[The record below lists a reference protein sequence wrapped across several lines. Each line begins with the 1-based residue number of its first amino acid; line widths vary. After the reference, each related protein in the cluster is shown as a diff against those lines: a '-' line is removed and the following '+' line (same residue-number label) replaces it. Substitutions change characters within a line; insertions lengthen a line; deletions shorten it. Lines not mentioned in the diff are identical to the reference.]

1 MVDMS
6 RQKRSIIACSFLVFT
21 SVTLGPIA
29 QDDSTDTIAND
40 PVLSYYWKRADA
52 TMVSGNPDQ
61 RGVSYSFVAISYY
74 KKLGRLGAI
83 EWSDSLSTAYYYSF
97 GKLDSSQVRFAAKR
111 DGIPAVSFEYPN
123 VFADQ
128 YYLTDF
134 PNDTG
139 GQSLPIG
146 FDTDTTQPTLPTGIA
161 LIDRNNFFPRWL
173 YLHYPA
179 QSGYRRYTRS
189 FRFTVQDGF
198 IFPDSIWEVASKDGL
213 FYSTS
218 YRLETRIDS
227 LTIHR

>member
-1 MVDMS
+1 MS

-21 SVTLGPIA
+21 SVTLGECA

-52 TMVSGNPDQ
+52 TMVSGEPDQ
-61 RGVSYSFVAISYY
+61 RGVSYSFVATSYY

-83 EWSDSLSTAYYYSF
+83 EWSDSLSTANYYSF

-111 DGIPAVSFEYPN
+111 DGIPDVSFEHPN

-146 FDTDTTQPTLPTGIA
+146 FDTDTTQPTSPTGIA
-161 LIDRNNFFPRWL
+161 LIDRNKFFPRWL

-189 FRFTVQDGF
+189 FRFTVKDGF